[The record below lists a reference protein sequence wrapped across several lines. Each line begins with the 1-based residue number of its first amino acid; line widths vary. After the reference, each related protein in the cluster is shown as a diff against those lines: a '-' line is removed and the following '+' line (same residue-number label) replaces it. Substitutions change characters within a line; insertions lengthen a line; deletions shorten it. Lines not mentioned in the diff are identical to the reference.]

1 MRALVLALLLLL
13 RPLSAFAGLDEG
25 LAAYQRRDWVVAA
38 RELAPPAAER
48 NPAAQARLGHIRL
61 LGLGAAKNEAEGL
74 ALLTAAATAG
84 NAVGQF
90 WLANAYLAGWGLPR
104 DMAVAVQWLTKA
116 ADQGLPNAQV
126 SLGDLK
132 MRGFGME
139 KDEAGANALFQRAFD
154 AGMVEAGS
162 NLAASYWNARG
173 VAQDRTRA
181 VAYARPAAE
190 AGWPAAQK
198 LLGVAYWQGEGFSRD
213 QQQGVMWFRKA
224 AERGEPGSA
233 HNLGLAYGGGVGV
246 ARDPALAYFWH
257 LQAAHRAPPADRSR
271 FEKAR
276 DAAAAKLPIDEAAK
290 IRYRLASW
298 SPLPPGT
305 PASVEAA
312 PPIPAAQPLP
322 PQPGD
327 RPGITP
333 APAPPQAA
341 VPPPPPKFSAGSGML
356 VSRDGAVLTNHHVID
371 KCRNLRVQTADTAW
385 RAANILAQD
394 AVNDLALLKTAF
406 RPADV
411 ARFRE
416 DQPLRSGDQVVV
428 VGFPLSNILS
438 REANVTAGVVSAMAG
453 IRGDKRFYQLTAP
466 VQKGNSG
473 GPLADMSGNVVGIVS
488 SKLNAM
494 TVADRTGDLP
504 QNINFAIKAELARK
518 FMQDNAVAFETAPSP
533 TNLSAADVG
542 ERIKKVTVFVECEV
556 AR

>member
-1 MRALVLALLLLL
+1 MRNRLAALLILLL
-13 RPLSAFAGLDEG
+13 PWPALAGLDEG
-25 LAAYQRRDWVVAA
+25 VAAYQRRDWVTAA
-38 RELAPPAAER
+38 RELTPPAAER
-48 NPAAQARLGHIRL
+48 NPAAQARLGHLKL
-61 LGLGAAKNEAEGL
+61 LGLGAAKNEPEGV
-74 ALLTAAATAG
+74 ALLTAAANAG

-90 WLANAYLAGWGLPR
+90 WLGNAYLAGWGLPR
-104 DMAVAVQWLTKA
+104 DTATALQWLTKA
-116 ADQGLPNAQV
+116 ADQGLPNALV
-126 SLGDLK
+126 SLGELK
-132 MRGFGME
+132 LRGAGLE

-162 NLAASYWNARG
+162 QLATSYWNARG

-198 LLGVAYWQGEGFSRD
+198 MLGIAYWQGDGFSRD
-213 QQQGVMWFRKA
+213 QQQAVLWFRRA

-246 ARDPALAYFWH
+246 AKNPALAYFWH
-257 LQAAHRAPPADRSR
+257 LQAAHRAQPADRSR

-276 DAAAAKLPIDEAAK
+276 DDAATKLPIDEAAK

-298 SPLPPGT
+298 APLPPGT
-305 PASVEAA
+305 PAGIDAA

-322 PQPGD
+322 PQPD
-327 RPGITP
+327 RPGTALQQQP
-333 APAPPQAA
+333 QQAA
-341 VPPPPPKFSAGSGML
+341 APPPPPKFSAGSGVL
-356 VSRDGAVLTNHHVID
+356 VSRDGTVLTNHHVID
-371 KCRNLRVQTADTAW
+371 KCRNVRIQTADTAW
-385 RAANILAQD
+385 RAAAILAQD
-394 AVNDLALLKTAF
+394 AVNDLALLKTTF
-406 RPADV
+406 QPPDV

-416 DQPLRSGDQVVV
+416 DRPLRSGDEVVV

-453 IRGDKRFYQLTAP
+453 LRGDKRHYQLTAP

-494 TVADRTGDLP
+494 TVVDRTGDMP

-518 FMQDNAVAFETAPSP
+518 FMQDNGVAFETAPSP
-533 TNLSAADVG
+533 TPLSAADVG
-542 ERIKKVTVFVECEV
+542 ERIKAVTVFVECEA